1 LFEKR
6 LLVIHNTFVP
16 NNLPLHSVHTILQYK
31 PNSKYLLKQEPQKQP
46 MPLELDP
53 IRLSIPIALA
63 TSFTSAPVFH
73 KALT

>member
-1 LFEKR
+1 M
-6 LLVIHNTFVP
+6 
-16 NNLPLHSVHTILQYK
+16 QYI
-31 PNSKYLLKQEPQKQP
+31 PNSKYLLETRTSKPTDAFKN
-46 MPLELDP
+46 LDP

>member
-1 LFEKR
+1 M
-6 LLVIHNTFVP
+6 IIC

-31 PNSKYLLKQEPQKQP
+31 PNSKYLLKKNLQNQP
-46 MPLELDP
+46 MPLDP
-53 IRLSIPIALA
+53 IRLSIPIAFA